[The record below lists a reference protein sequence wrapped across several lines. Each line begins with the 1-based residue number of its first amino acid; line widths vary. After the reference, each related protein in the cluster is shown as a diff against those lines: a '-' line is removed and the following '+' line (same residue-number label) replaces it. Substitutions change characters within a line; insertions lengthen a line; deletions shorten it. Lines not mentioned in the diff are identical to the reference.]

1 VTEQSYY
8 RWRKEYGG
16 LQIGQVTRMKDMEK
30 ENVRLRRAVSDVT
43 PDNQILQEVVRG
55 AAAKVLSP
63 SRKRTPVDQVVEWL
77 GVSERRA
84 CRVIGQH
91 RSTQRKPCSLR
102 DDEEALTTAIINLAS
117 RLGRY
122 GYRRFTALLRRDGWH
137 VNEKRFC
144 HIWRREGLKVPMK
157 QLKRSRFWLN
167 SGSCLRLRSAHLGH
181 VWSYDF
187 VQDRTQDGKVFR
199 MLCVIDKY
207 TRECLAIRV
216 ERQLNSRDV
225 LDVLGELFVTN
236 DAPEHIRSDNTPQQ
250 LQAVSPRF
258 YPGRIGISSSS
269 A

>member
-1 VTEQSYY
+1 
-8 RWRKEYGG
+8 
-16 LQIGQVTRMKDMEK
+16 M
-30 ENVRLRRAVSDVT
+30 
-43 PDNQILQEVVRG
+43 P
-55 AAAKVLSP
+55 AA
-63 SRKRTPVDQVVEWL
+63 
-77 GVSERRA
+77 
-84 CRVIGQH
+84 
-91 RSTQRKPCSLR
+91 
-102 DDEEALTTAIINLAS
+102 EAL
-117 RLGRY
+117 
-122 GYRRFTALLRRDGWH
+122 
-137 VNEKRFC
+137 
-144 HIWRREGLKVPMK
+144 
-157 QLKRSRFWLN
+157 
-167 SGSCLRLRSAHLGH
+167 HLGH

-258 YPGRIGISSSS
+258 YPGRIGISCS